1 MEMLLQVVVI
11 KQFLLRFGVIKQFLL
26 RFMKKDFLRKL
37 IFIALIL
44 ANWDTLVVN
53 VMQVYLIII
62 N

>member
-11 KQFLLRFGVIKQFLL
+11 KQFLLRF
-26 RFMKKDFLRKL
+26 MKKDYLRKL

>member
-1 MEMLLQVVVI
+1 MEMLLQVV
-11 KQFLLRFGVIKQFLL
+11 VIKQFLL